1 MCRMDVWRTIV
12 DQYRENQKFLQSPE
26 NARTRS
32 LLKAMGYTTEDLTR
46 PRIGIA
52 NSWGETSPG
61 HVHLKSVAEA
71 VKAGVWQ
78 AGGTPFEF
86 SSFPMCP
93 VAVGRHGIRYDT
105 PTRDIIAAE
114 VEASTWIHMFDALV
128 MISSCDKNVPGHLLA
143 AARLDLPVIVVPGGP
158 MAAGRY
164 KGEDIDTTTLDAEC
178 WAYGVGKPR
187 ISKEELDFLE
197 NSACPGAGSC
207 ALLGTANTMQCLAEA
222 LGLTLPGA
230 GTAPAVSAK
239 RLWLAKE
246 SGRQIVKLVE
256 RGITTSKMITRES
269 LVNAIRMLHAIGG
282 STNAVIHLLAIGYE
296 MGFDDYITLDL
307 IEQCGQETPCIA
319 AVRPSG
325 PYTMED
331 FDEAGGIQAIMKK
344 MELILN
350 TDVLTVTGKTL
361 GENLREISS
370 CDSSVIRN
378 LDNPVAEGGLAV
390 LRGNLAKSAVV
401 RPTVIAKEMMQHKG
415 AARVFNSQEDAIEAL
430 RRKRIAPGDV
440 VVVRHE
446 GPKGGPGLT
455 EVFKV
460 IGYMRAL
467 GLETKCALVTDG
479 KISGFARGPF
489 VCQVSPEA
497 AEGGPLA
504 VVKDGDII
512 EIDIPNRGLNIQL
525 SQRELRSRIARWK
538 PPDPRVT
545 EGFLTLYA
553 KLANPAEKGAGINL
567 RMK

>member
-1 MCRMDVWRTIV
+1 MN
-12 DQYRENQKFLQSPE
+12 QYRENKAFLQSPE
-26 NARTRS
+26 NARDRS
-32 LLKAMGYTTEDLTR
+32 LLKAMGFTTEDLTR
-46 PRIGIA
+46 PRIGVA

-61 HVHLKSVAEA
+61 HVHLKSVAET
-71 VKAGVWQ
+71 VKAGIWQ

-86 SSFPMCP
+86 NSFAMCP
-93 VAVGRHGIRYDT
+93 IAVGKHGIRYDT

-114 VEASTWIHMFDALV
+114 VEASTWIHMFDGLV
-128 MISSCDKNVPGHLLA
+128 MISSCDKNVPGHLLG
-143 AARLDLPVIVVPGGP
+143 AARLDLPAILVPGGP

-164 KGEDIDTTTLDAEC
+164 KGEDIDTTVLDAEC
-178 WAYGVGKPR
+178 WAYGVGEPR
-187 ISKEELDFLE
+187 ISKEELESLE

-230 GTAPAVSAK
+230 GTAPAVSVK

-256 RGITTSKMITRES
+256 KGITSSKIIMRES
-269 LVNAIRMLHAIGG
+269 LINAIRVLHAIGG
-282 STNAVIHLLAIGYE
+282 STNAVVHLLAIAYE
-296 MGFDDYITLDL
+296 MGFDDDITLDL
-307 IEQCGQETPCIA
+307 VERCGQETPCLA

-325 PYTMED
+325 PHTMAD

-344 MELILN
+344 IEPILN
-350 TDVLTVTGKTL
+350 TDVLTVTGETL
-361 GENLREISS
+361 GENLRKISS
-370 CDSSVIRN
+370 GNTSVIRD

-390 LRGNLAKSAVV
+390 LRGNLAKSAIV
-401 RPTVIAKEMMQHKG
+401 RPTVIAREMMQHKG
-415 AARVFNSQEDAIEAL
+415 PARVFNSQEEAIEAL
-430 RRKRIAPGDV
+430 RGKGISRGDV
-440 VVVRHE
+440 VVVRYE

-489 VCQVSPEA
+489 ICQVSPEA
-497 AEGGPLA
+497 AEGSPLG
-504 VVKDGDII
+504 VVKDGDVI
-512 EIDIPNRGLNIQL
+512 EIDIPNRRLNIQL
-525 SQRELRSRIARWK
+525 SEKELRNRISRWK
-538 PPDPRVT
+538 PPAPRVT
-545 EGFLTLYA
+545 DGFLTVYA
-553 KLANPAEKGAGINL
+553 RLANPAEKGAGINL